1 MTGPSLSLNQ
11 ERGESCYTEVQV
23 TFLFNFSFQLGSG
36 DGGGRVRLRG
46 RGGDPPLRLPG
57 G

>member
-11 ERGESCYTEVQV
+11 EIDESCYTEVQV
-23 TFLFNFSFQLGSG
+23 TFLFNFSFQIGPG
-36 DGGGRVRLRG
+36 YGGGVRLRG